1 MEITFCGAAQTV
13 TGSRHLITVNGSQVL
28 LDCGMFQG
36 RREDTY
42 AQNLTFPFHPSDI
55 QAVVLSHAHIDHC
68 GNLPNLVQHGF
79 QGSIYGTHATR
90 HLADLLCQD
99 AGHIQES
106 DAAYLNKKLARQG
119 RPPVKPLYTIEQ
131 AVASSRHLVSQDYD
145 HAFEPVPGVTATLVD
160 AGHILGSA
168 GVVLRLEE
176 KGRVVRLMFSG
187 DIGRRDLPILRDPV
201 LPSDVDYLM
210 MECTYGDTSH
220 APPEKAY
227 QDLRAVV
234 QRTVARGGKVIIPAF
249 AVGRTQTLVYYL
261 HQMIERTEIP
271 RIPIFVDSPLA
282 VNVSEVFQDHPE
294 FFDEEAHAVMRSSP
308 NGKLLGFDLLT
319 FTHSVEESKALNDRK
334 GPLVI
339 ISASGMAETG
349 RILHHLRNNIG
360 DSRNTILIT
369 SWMAPHTLGRRL
381 VEGQP
386 VVKIF
391 GEEFPVRA
399 EVQAIDGLSA
409 HAGQDSLLTYAKA
422 VRGRVR
428 GIILVHGEPQPAG
441 IFKEKL
447 AEAGFTRVWYPA
459 LGDRIEL

>member
-308 NGKLLGFDLLT
+308 NGELLGFDLLT

-399 EVQAIDGLSA
+399 EIRAIDGLSA
-409 HAGQDSLLTYAKA
+409 HAGQDFLLTYAKA
-422 VRGRVR
+422 AQGRVR
-428 GIILVHGEPQPAG
+428 GIILIHGEPKPAG

-447 AEAGFTRVWYPA
+447 TEAGFTRVWYPA